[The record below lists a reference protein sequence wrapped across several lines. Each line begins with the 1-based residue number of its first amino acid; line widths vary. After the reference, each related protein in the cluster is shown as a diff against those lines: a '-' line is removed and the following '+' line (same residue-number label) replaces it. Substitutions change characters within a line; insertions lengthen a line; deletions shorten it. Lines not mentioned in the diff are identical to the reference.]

1 MACHAKQRGHPGLAG
16 LRRSVKRVAA
26 IFAVAGV
33 PVLLACSGSV
43 KRETASLVA
52 AVDRFERAEDTSKV
66 AQVQAV
72 AAVACSAAQVCDAKR
87 ACLSAIEPTAQALA
101 LKEEVAAR
109 IEDLQKKRLSQDSP
123 EAQALPDKLDLASKL
138 LKEGR
143 AKMPACEK
151 KLADLRVA
159 SGV

>member
-1 MACHAKQRGHPGLAG
+1 MK
-16 LRRSVKRVAA
+16 VVAA
-26 IFAVAGV
+26 IFAVVGT

-52 AVDRFERAEDTSKV
+52 AVDRYERADDASKG

-87 ACLSAIEPTAQALA
+87 ACLAAMEPTAQALA

-109 IEDLQKKRLSQDSP
+109 IEDLQNKRLSQDSP
-123 EAQALPDKLDLASKL
+123 EAQALPGKLDLAAKL

-143 AKMPACEK
+143 AKMPACER
-151 KLADLRVA
+151 KLADLRIA
-159 SGV
+159 SGA